1 VKTLSIVA
9 KFDVPGN
16 ILSGMFTGRIDGAVD
31 PFNFHSGIEG
41 FGKGVVEAH
50 STGPD
55 RLSDTEEVRRGRKRY
70 ASILELFSW
79 CECWG

>member
-31 PFNFHSGIEG
+31 PFNFHGGIEG
-41 FGKGVVEAH
+41 FGKCVVETLSGQSKIGSAL
-50 STGPD
+50 GP
-55 RLSDTEEVRRGRKRY
+55 G
-70 ASILELFSW
+70 
-79 CECWG
+79 